1 MLRMIRRV
9 GALLAAAALADAAGG
24 ALTEPQRQLFMRQLF
39 ETKAAE
45 YSQLNATALHA
56 DDGDL
61 LWVDAPGAWHQQLAR
76 IVDHRFTTFD
86 ELYTFATDA
95 KKAGVSALMLVQ
107 IQKTEACPGPW
118 YNGLQLCDHINGTY
132 PVASGSLAQW
142 KHMLAEIAPM
152 RLMWWNNPVRP
163 PAI

>member
-1 MLRMIRRV
+1 MIRMMHRV

-118 YNGLQLCDHINGTY
+118 YNGLQLCDHINGSY

-163 PAI
+163 SR